1 MCSGTGGA
9 GRHDTP
15 KMGRALFPPWTN
27 TATRIGLIAIAV
39 GGTAAICAPMLYA
52 RSPFATN
59 AHQPLLQP
67 IAFDHRHHVKDDG
80 IDCLYCHEN
89 AERGPYAGVPD
100 TYRCMGCHAQIWND
114 SVTLAPLRASS
125 ETGQPIRWQRVH
137 SLPDF
142 VYFDHSIHVT
152 RGVGCVTCHG
162 KVDEMA
168 AVYQDQPLTMQWCVD
183 CHRDPE
189 PSLRPRSQITSTTW
203 QPTPAL
209 LTELAVKYQ
218 PRSLTHCSTCHR

>member
-1 MCSGTGGA
+1 
-9 GRHDTP
+9 
-15 KMGRALFPPWTN
+15 MGVALFPPWTN
-27 TATRIGLIAIAV
+27 TATRISLIAIAV
-39 GGTAAICAPMLYA
+39 GGSAIVVTPMIYA

-59 AHQPLLQP
+59 VHQPLLQP

-114 SVTLAPLRASS
+114 SVTIAPLRASY

-183 CHRDPE
+183 CHRE
-189 PSLRPRSQITSTTW
+189 PAPHLRPRSEITSTTW

-209 LTELAVKYQ
+209 LGELAVKYQ

>member
-1 MCSGTGGA
+1 MA
-9 GRHDTP
+9 
-15 KMGRALFPPWTN
+15 ALFPPWTN
-27 TATRIGLIAIAV
+27 TVFRLGLIALVAGV
-39 GGTAAICAPMLYA
+39 AGAIVAPMVYA
-52 RSPFATN
+52 RSPFATH
-59 AHQPLLQP
+59 AGEPLLQP

-100 TYRCMGCHAQIWND
+100 TKRCMGCHAQIWND
-114 SVTLAPLRASS
+114 SATLAPLRASAR
-125 ETGQPIRWQRVH
+125 TDRPIRWQRVH

-168 AVYQDQPLTMQWCVD
+168 AVYQVAPLTMQWCVD
-183 CHRDPE
+183 CHRDPM
-189 PSLRPRSQITSTTW
+189 PHLRPRDQITSTSW
-203 QPTPAL
+203 QPAPG
-209 LTELAVKYQ
+209 ELRQLAAEYR
-218 PRSLTHCSTCHR
+218 PRTLTHCSTCHR